1 MRKSGLRASGR
12 PAFQLMRHRA
22 SQHKFDILI
31 VDAVSRLARNIRE
44 LFDVVYDFQ
53 ELGIG
58 IIILKERYWTFNMT
72 HTDIVRLA
80 IDGGI
85 AQAESMNTGRR
96 VENHMLDLAKKGQ
109 LLGGDMYGYRLK
121 KAVDDMGNTM
131 PNKNS
136 LVQEPVEAY
145 VVKTIFDLYTSDDK
159 DIVKT
164 SRMSRSSKG
173 SENIK
178 GRKSGLRV
186 SADALGRK
194 AYCSCGYCLS
204 RQYTHTA
211 TETKSA
217 TYRYKCRWQ
226 VDHASKY
233 TIEAALKEN
242 NVVCDNHAVSDV
254 KLWLCE
260 KQVFSYVFKN
270 GKSAVLQALEII
282 EHCKQEEEV
291 LEDGTS
297 LQTLESRRNE
307 LKKKRKK
314 LLELSLEDDYD
325 MNDYKEL
332 KAEID
337 DEIATVE
344 DSIAH
349 FEIEKAKQQKK
360 VFNIE
365 DIRQRLNTIINLR
378 DYKVSDEVIDMFVE
392 RIIYRGVVDGND
404 EFVWVMNLSGECTDT
419 SAKYKIRGYDK
430 DYADSLK
437 SDKNFNIV
445 ARMLIPM
452 EECKRFC
459 QEEAG
464 RRFKKKYWNPIT
476 IKIAIQ

>member
-1 MRKSGLRASGR
+1 MEFGYARVSTSHQNTDRQIEALLEYGIPERNIIVDKQSGKDFERVGYLALKNTMLRAGDTLVIKELDRLGR
-12 PAFQLMRHRA
+12 NKQMIKEELEWLKAHEIRVKILNVPTSLMECDGQDWILEMV
-22 SQHKFDILI
+22 SNILI
-31 VDAVSRLARNIRE
+31 EV
-44 LFDVVYDFQ
+44 
-53 ELGIG
+53 
-58 IIILKERYWTFNMT
+58 M
-72 HTDIVRLA
+72 
-80 IDGGI
+80 
-85 AQAESMNTGRR
+85 
-96 VENHMLDLAKKGQ
+96 
-109 LLGGDMYGYRLK
+109 
-121 KAVDDMGNTM
+121 
-131 PNKNS
+131 
-136 LVQEPVEAY
+136 
-145 VVKTIFDLYTSDDK
+145 
-159 DIVKT
+159 
-164 SRMSRSSKG
+164 
-173 SENIK
+173 
-178 GRKSGLRV
+178 
-186 SADALGRK
+186 

-242 NVVCDNHAVSDV
+242 NVVCDNPAVSDV

-260 KQVFSYVFKN
+260 KQVFSYMFKN

-282 EHCKQEEEV
+282 QRCKQDEEV
-291 LEDGTS
+291 LKDGTS
-297 LQTLESRRNE
+297 LQTLESRRDE

-314 LLELSLEDDYD
+314 LLALSLEDDYD

-337 DEIATVE
+337 DEIATID

-360 VFNIE
+360 AFNIE

-404 EFVWVMNLSGECTDT
+404 EFVWVMNLSRECTDT

-430 DYADSLK
+430 NYADSLK

-476 IKIAIQ
+476 IKIAIA

>member
-1 MRKSGLRASGR
+1 MNLIENNMRTYKGDLRWTPSKVIRILANTKYMGYQLPEKSKVIDTVRKKKVL
-12 PAFQLMRHRA
+12 
-22 SQHKFDILI
+22 
-31 VDAVSRLARNIRE
+31 
-44 LFDVVYDFQ
+44 
-53 ELGIG
+53 
-58 IIILKERYWTFNMT
+58 T
-72 HTDIVRLA
+72 HI
-80 IDGGI
+80 
-85 AQAESMNTGRR
+85 
-96 VENHMLDLAKKGQ
+96 
-109 LLGGDMYGYRLK
+109 
-121 KAVDDMGNTM
+121 
-131 PNKNS
+131 
-136 LVQEPVEAY
+136 EPVKDVLDANGNLIEKGNLVRISCEPIVSEETWWKAY
-145 VVKTIFDLYTSDDK
+145 DR
-159 DIVKT
+159 
-164 SRMSRSSKG
+164 RMSRSSKG

-242 NVVCDNHAVSDV
+242 NVVCDNPAVSDV

-270 GKSAVLQALEII
+270 GKSAVLHALEII

-297 LQTLESRRNE
+297 LQTLKSRRDE

-314 LLELSLEDDYD
+314 LLALSLEDDYD

-337 DEIATVE
+337 DEIATIDDE
-344 DSIAH
+344 IAH

-378 DYKVSDEVIDMFVE
+378 EYKVSDEVIDMFVE

-476 IKIAIQ
+476 IKIAIA